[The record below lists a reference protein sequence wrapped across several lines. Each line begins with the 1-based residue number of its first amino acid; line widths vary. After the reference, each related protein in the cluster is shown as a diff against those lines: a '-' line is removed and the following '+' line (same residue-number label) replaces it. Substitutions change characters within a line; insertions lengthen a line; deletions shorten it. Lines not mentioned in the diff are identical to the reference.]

1 MSHEL
6 DAVYARV
13 PWLAGAGE
21 PQRLAGLTNVN
32 YRLGP
37 YVVRLP
43 GAGTHEYIDRVA
55 EERAARAAADAGVSV
70 EVLFFDTSDGL
81 MVTRFLEG
89 AATMSAEAFRADD
102 GAVERAADVMRRLHT
117 GAVPF
122 AVEFHLFEAIDEYR
136 ALLDAKRAP
145 LPDGFDAV
153 RQEAERSRRALAA
166 HPVAYVPSHCD
177 PLCENFLDDGS
188 RMRLI
193 DYEYAGNFDP
203 MWDLGDFSVE
213 AGLTPDQDEVLLR
226 AYFAGAPPA
235 ADRARM
241 VVHQAMCD
249 VLWSLWGILQHAND
263 NPVEDFWAY
272 GCRRFER
279 CRELMATERF
289 RHSLDVLE
297 VGP

>member
-117 GAVPF
+117 GAAPF
-122 AVEFHLFEAIDEYR
+122 AVEFHLFEAT
-136 ALLDAKRAP
+136 AP
-145 LPDGFDAV
+145 CSTPSG
-153 RQEAERSRRALAA
+153 RRCPTASPPSARRPSVLAGPWPPTRWPTYPATAIRCARTSSTTA
-166 HPVAYVPSHCD
+166 H
-177 PLCENFLDDGS
+177 
-188 RMRLI
+188 
-193 DYEYAGNFDP
+193 
-203 MWDLGDFSVE
+203 
-213 AGLTPDQDEVLLR
+213 
-226 AYFAGAPPA
+226 
-235 ADRARM
+235 
-241 VVHQAMCD
+241 
-249 VLWSLWGILQHAND
+249 
-263 NPVEDFWAY
+263 
-272 GCRRFER
+272 GC
-279 CRELMATERF
+279 A
-289 RHSLDVLE
+289 
-297 VGP
+297 